1 MLALAEPVG
10 ALARVIRCI
19 AMDPSRRHVC
29 VLAAAC
35 VAPAAWA
42 APATTSMVAVP
53 QDVWEDHRRFLNG
66 RYAHEVTF
74 YGGPGARRDVIELVL
89 LQQALRLGGWREG
102 LFPLTLPTDV
112 RLLHE
117 VAIGHAVLAGTT
129 YWLEDIRQEASDL
142 VPSSAWVAPGE
153 FEVGVYVRP
162 GNRRALAVRSAQAL
176 RGLSAVSCRDWRVDW
191 RTLSAM
197 GLKALLHAPSW
208 DSMPAMVAA
217 GRADF
222 LLAPFQPNADM
233 SLTVGSVRLVPVP
246 GLKVRLAGTR
256 HVPLSR
262 HAPQFERVHASLE
275 LGLRQMRARGVI
287 RRAYTESG
295 FFNARVSGWTVV

>member
-1 MLALAEPVG
+1 
-10 ALARVIRCI
+10 
-19 AMDPSRRHVC
+19 
-29 VLAAAC
+29 
-35 VAPAAWA
+35 
-42 APATTSMVAVP
+42 MVAVP
-53 QDVWEDHRRFLNG
+53 QDVWEDHRNFLNG
-66 RYAHEVTF
+66 RHPHEVTF

-89 LQQALRLGGWREG
+89 VQQALRLGGWREG
-102 LFPLTLPTDV
+102 LFPLVLPTDV

-117 VAIGHAVLAGTT
+117 VAIGHAVLGGTT
-129 YWLEDIRQEASDL
+129 YWLEDLKRGASDL
-142 VPSSAWVAPGE
+142 VPSSAWLASGE

-162 GNRRALAVRSAQAL
+162 DNHQALAVRSAQAL

-208 DSMPAMVAA
+208 DSMPAMLAA

-233 SLTVGSVRLVPVP
+233 SLTVGNVRLVPVP

-256 HVPLSR
+256 HVPMSR
-262 HAPQFERVHASLE
+262 RAPQFEAVRASLE
-275 LGLRQMRARGVI
+275 SGLSQMRARGVI

-295 FFNARVSGWTVV
+295 FFNARVAGWTVV